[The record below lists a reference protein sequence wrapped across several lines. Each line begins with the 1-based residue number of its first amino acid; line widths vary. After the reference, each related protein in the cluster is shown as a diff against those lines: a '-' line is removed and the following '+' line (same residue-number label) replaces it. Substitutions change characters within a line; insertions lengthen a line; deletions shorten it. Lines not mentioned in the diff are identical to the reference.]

1 MSKREDIFESIIKV
15 APGTVFREGLENI
28 LNAKTG
34 AIIVVGDSEEVL
46 TIVKGGFKI
55 DCDYSPAKL
64 YELAKMDG
72 AIVLTEDTK
81 KILFANAQLEP
92 DSSISSN
99 ETGIRH
105 RTAEKVAKQT
115 GKLVISISQ
124 RRGII
129 TLYKSNKKYVLR
141 DSSKVIIKANQA
153 VQTLENYKKALDMA
167 MNILTSLEFEDNVIL
182 YDVCKVLQ
190 RTEMMMRIVEEIE
203 KYIMELGTEGILVK
217 MQLDELTENV
227 LEDCDNVIKD
237 YAISDKDIQAK
248 VIRRQIRKLSSD
260 ELWDL
265 NNIAKTLG
273 YEGSTNMLDHNVS
286 TNGYRILNKIPRIP
300 VSVFDNLISAF
311 GNFQDVLQASTEKLE
326 EVEGIGAKRAK
337 VIKEKLNRLYE
348 MIMQDRII

>member
-1 MSKREDIFESIIKV
+1 MSKKDDIFESIIKV

-46 TIVKGGFKI
+46 ALVKGGFNI
-55 DCDYSPAKL
+55 DCEYSPAKL

-72 AIVLTEDTK
+72 AIVLSEDTK
-81 KILFANAQLEP
+81 RILFANAQLEP

-124 RRGII
+124 RRSII
-129 TLYKSNKKYVLR
+129 TLYKSNKRYVLQ
-141 DSSKVIIKANQA
+141 DTSKVIIKANQA
-153 VQTLENYKKALDMA
+153 VQTLENYKKALDTA

-203 KYIMELGTEGILVK
+203 KYIMELGSEGILVK

-237 YAISDKDIQAK
+237 YLVSEKEIPAK
-248 VIRRQIRKLSSD
+248 NIRRQIRRLSSD

-265 NNIAKTLG
+265 TTIAKILG
-273 YEGSTNMLDHNVS
+273 YEGATNMLDHNVS

-300 VSVFDNLISAF
+300 VSIFDNLILAF
-311 GNFQDVLQASTEKLE
+311 GSFQDVLNATPEKLE
-326 EVEGIGAKRAK
+326 EVEGIGSKRAK

-348 MIMQDRII
+348 MVMQERTI